1 MLEDAD
7 ISEAARAIAYGATTH
22 SGQVWSL
29 KPHSKKKCP
38 SFQYI
43 ESQIC
48 MSTERV
54 IVQSAVA
61 DRLLNEIQGIVQ
73 DLRPGDV
80 VNDSSASLGA
90 LFTESSAENIVG
102 MIKDAVKDG
111 ATVFLGDVTRQSSI
125 VAPHLVKNVKP
136 GMRLWDKETFGPGTF
151 FHDCTF
157 IQCSGLSMLL
167 VMVFAVAET
176 VQEAIELANASEYSL
191 SASLWTSN
199 VFEGQ
204 RIAGLIRSGRHNVL
218 YYGDRSKHFLSNRL
232 YEYQWSNYSFRSG

>member
-1 MLEDAD
+1 
-7 ISEAARAIAYGATTH
+7 
-22 SGQVWSL
+22 
-29 KPHSKKKCP
+29 
-38 SFQYI
+38 
-43 ESQIC
+43 

-90 LFTESSAENIVG
+90 LFTESSAENVVD

-111 ATVFLGDVTRQSSI
+111 ATVFLGNVTRQSSI

-136 GMRLWDKETFGPGTF
+136 GMRLWDRETFGPGAF
-151 FHDCTF
+151 FPYAF
-157 IQCSGLSMLL
+157 IQCIVFIMLL
-167 VMVFAVAET
+167 VVVFAVAET
-176 VQEAIELANASEYSL
+176 VQEAIDLANASEYSL

-204 RIAGLIRSGRHNVL
+204 RIAGLIRSGRHSVL
-218 YYGDRSKHFLSNRL
+218 SYGDRSKHFLSNRL
-232 YEYQWSNYSFRSG
+232 YEYQRSNYSFRSD

>member
-1 MLEDAD
+1 
-7 ISEAARAIAYGATTH
+7 
-22 SGQVWSL
+22 
-29 KPHSKKKCP
+29 
-38 SFQYI
+38 
-43 ESQIC
+43 

-61 DRLLNEIQGIVQ
+61 DRLLNEIQAIVQ

-111 ATVFLGDVTRQSSI
+111 AKVILGDVSKQSSI
-125 VAPHLVKNVKP
+125 VVPHLVKNVKP
-136 GMRLWDKETFGPGTF
+136 GMRLWDRETFGPGAIF
-151 FHDCTF
+151 PCTF
-157 IQCSGLSMLL
+157 IQYTGLIVFL
-167 VMVFAVAET
+167 VVVFAVAET
-176 VQEAIELANASEYSL
+176 VQEAIELANSSEYSL

-204 RIAGLIRSGRHNVL
+204 RIAGLIRSGRYLVL
-218 YYGDRSKHFLSNRL
+218 LMATVANI
-232 YEYQWSNYSFRSG
+232 SF

>member
-1 MLEDAD
+1 
-7 ISEAARAIAYGATTH
+7 
-22 SGQVWSL
+22 
-29 KPHSKKKCP
+29 
-38 SFQYI
+38 
-43 ESQIC
+43 

-90 LFTESSAENIVG
+90 LFTESSAENVVG

-111 ATVFLGDVTRQSSI
+111 ATVFLGDVTRQSSM

-136 GMRLWDKETFGPGTF
+136 GMRLWDRETFGPGAF
-151 FHDCTF
+151 SPYAF
-157 IQCSGLSMLL
+157 IQCTGLITLL
-167 VMVFAVAET
+167 VVVFAVAET

-204 RIAGLIRSGRHNVL
+204 RIAGLIRTGRHIVL
-218 YYGDRSKHFLSNRL
+218 SYGDCTKHFLSNRL
-232 YEYQWSNYSFRSG
+232 YEHQRSNYSFRSD